1 MQIQPKYLP
10 GTIRTENGFSLV
22 EILAVTTIGIVLMG
36 MAVGAFQKFLKKG
49 DMAQELAA
57 GRTLGAAYTLYA
69 SENGGRLLPGYDKTA
84 GPIDLPDGGHIAGAA
99 AARYVWRL
107 APYFDFNTDGIM
119 YGKARKH
126 AEETTEQSGEVGYG
140 ESLPPYG
147 INAFFVGGYYDDG
160 AWALAPT
167 GSSMPGDETAC
178 YMGQVEKPASL
189 LVFATAKNND
199 SIGNHHIT
207 APRSIARS
215 AGTTVAELDWP
226 NNSTAASSGNVDCR
240 YDNRALC
247 VFLDGS
253 VRSLTI
259 EELKDMRLW
268 SKNAAVA
275 NNPNYAPTKQTTGSG
290 GRGGN
295 TR

>member
-1 MQIQPKYLP
+1 MQIQPKCLP
-10 GTIRTENGFSLV
+10 GTIRTEKGFSLV

-57 GRTLGAAYTLYA
+57 GRTLGAAYMLYA
-69 SENGGRLLPGYDKTA
+69 SENSGRLLPGYDKSV
-84 GPIDLPDGGHIAGAA
+84 GSIDLPDGGHVTGAA

-107 APYFDFNTDGIM
+107 APYFNYDTDGIM
-119 YGKARKH
+119 YGKARRH
-126 AEETTEQSGEVGYG
+126 AVEATEQSGENGYG

-147 INAFFVGGYYDDG
+147 INAYFVGGYYENG

-167 GSSMPGDETAC
+167 GATMPGDETAA
-178 YMGQVEKPASL
+178 YVGQVEKPSSL
-189 LVFATAKNND
+189 LVFATAKND
-199 SIGNHHIT
+199 SSIGHHFVM
-207 APRSIARS
+207 APRNIARNPGSS
-215 AGTTVAELDWP
+215 ALAQVDWP
-226 NNSTAASSGNVDCR
+226 PNNTAASSGNVDFR

-253 VRSLTI
+253 VRSYTF
-259 EELKDMRLW
+259 EELKDMRFW

-275 NNPNYAPTKQTTGSG
+275 DNTNYTPTKKTTGSS
-290 GRGGN
+290 GR
-295 TR
+295 